1 MHISFP
7 HPKYLLTILCF
18 FLFLNKKITLIS
30 PTLLSVLLNVISKNI
45 SNAIQSSAHASVTTL
60 DKCNNLNTNRSNCR
74 YFTISHPNN
83 AIVPILPHNIDTW
96 NDILSF
102 NLCPVNYHIHTI
114 FIMKNKNFDSTMN
127 QIYEF
132 LSFQLKPVI
141 QDYFLYVSLM
151 WNAFRCILV
160 SDAVWKLDSSYFT
173 FFHQIGDSIYYQY
186 ITSATR
192 SIAAAFVYW

>member
-60 DKCNNLNTNRSNCR
+60 DKCNNLNMNRSNCR
-74 YFTISHPNN
+74 YFTILHLNN
-83 AIVPILPHNIDTW
+83 AIVIILLHNIATW
-96 NDILSF
+96 SDIFSF
-102 NLCPVNYHIHTI
+102 NFVETYLK
-114 FIMKNKNFDSTMN
+114 KNNNLDSTMN

-141 QDYFLYVSLM
+141 QNYFLYVSHVKCI
-151 WNAFRCILV
+151 RCIRV
-160 SDAVWKLDSSYFT
+160 SDAVWKFDSSCFT

-186 ITSATR
+186 ITSTTR

>member
-74 YFTISHPNN
+74 YFRILYPNN
-83 AIVPILPHNIDTW
+83 AIVTILPHNIDISD
-96 NDILSF
+96 DIFSF
-102 NLCPVNYHIHTI
+102 NLFPVLMCYDESNLWILVIPVETSYPELFFVCVSCEMHLMHSCLRRCLKIG
-114 FIMKNKNFDSTMN
+114 FLVF
-127 QIYEF
+127 YF
-132 LSFQLKPVI
+132 LSSNWRFNILPI
-141 QDYFLYVSLM
+141 HYISNEIHSSSLCVLIKLS
-151 WNAFRCILV
+151 NKSLV
-160 SDAVWKLDSSYFT
+160 
-173 FFHQIGDSIYYQY
+173 
-186 ITSATR
+186 
-192 SIAAAFVYW
+192 